1 MTAEREELQEGDFA
15 IIDFT
20 GYVDGEEFP
29 GGSAE
34 EYSLEIGSGSFIPGF
49 EEQLIGMKVGEEKTV
64 EITFP
69 EDYNAEDLAG
79 ADASFDVVLKE
90 IKVKQRPELDDDFA
104 VEASDYETMDELRV
118 SIEEEIAEQ
127 KETSAENNF
136 REKLIKKASKNA
148 EVNITDTLI
157 DEQLD
162 QMFERLSQSISQQG
176 LDMETYLGYIG
187 MDEESWREDNR
198 ETASDRAKE
207 LLVLEAIADI
217 EEIEVSDEEIDEEV
231 NEIAEMHD
239 QEPEQIKA
247 ILQMQGQLAQLKE
260 DIRRQKTIEFLIENN

>member
-1 MTAEREELQEGDFA
+1 MG
-15 IIDFT
+15 
-20 GYVDGEEFP
+20 
-29 GGSAE
+29 
-34 EYSLEIGSGSFIPGF
+34 
-49 EEQLIGMKVGEEKTV
+49 
-64 EITFP
+64 
-69 EDYNAEDLAG
+69 
-79 ADASFDVVLKE
+79 
-90 IKVKQRPELDDDFA
+90 
-104 VEASDYETMDELRV
+104 
-118 SIEEEIAEQ
+118 
-127 KETSAENNF
+127 
-136 REKLIKKASKNA
+136 
-148 EVNITDTLI
+148 
-157 DEQLD
+157 
-162 QMFERLSQSISQQG
+162 ERLSQSISQQG

-187 MDEESWREDNR
+187 MDEETWREDNR